1 MFTQRSLRFP
11 VLLCIITLLAS
22 CNGNNSTGTAAATDS
37 TSVSSADTMSS
48 ANTANA
54 IPQPANLIDSY
65 LDTLWVSV
73 ADFSV
78 LQNRRLAFRFYIDS
92 TESVL
97 MNGWTVKINGDYPP
111 NPDLSLSKGRTSTV
125 QYKAGDYLGNLL
137 LSGADIVR
145 LKLLI
150 SQNVAKYV
158 LFAPIDPATASFKGQ
173 VTYNILLTIDDPQPF
188 AKPVNAVI
196 ATGIKTNP
204 SPPGTA
210 N

>member
-1 MFTQRSLRFP
+1 MQRSLRFP

-22 CNGNNSTGTAAATDS
+22 CNGNNSTTPAATDS

-48 ANTANA
+48 ANKTNA
-54 IPQPANLIDSY
+54 SEQPANLIDSY

-73 ADFSV
+73 GDFAA
-78 LQNRRLAFRFYIDS
+78 LQNRRLAFRFYIDN

-97 MNGWTVKINGDYPP
+97 MNGWTIKVNGDYPP
-111 NPDLSLSKGRTSTV
+111 NPDLSLSKGRKSTI
-125 QYKAGDYLGNLL
+125 QYKANDYLGNLL
-137 LSGADIVR
+137 VSGADIAR

-150 SQNVAKYV
+150 VQHAAKYV
-158 LFAPIDPATASFKGQ
+158 LFGPIDPATASFPGQ
-173 VTYNILLTIDDPQPF
+173 VTYNILLSVDDPHPF

-196 ATGIKTNP
+196 ATGIVTNP

>member
-1 MFTQRSLRFP
+1 MFTQRSLQLP

-22 CNGNNSTGTAAATDS
+22 CNGNNSNEPAATTDS
-37 TSVSSADTMSS
+37 ATVSATDTMPS

-54 IPQPANLIDSY
+54 NLQTANLIDSY

-73 ADFSV
+73 AGFSA
-78 LQNRRLAFRFYIDS
+78 LQNRRLAFRFYIDN
-92 TESVL
+92 TEAVL

-111 NPDLSLSKGRTSTV
+111 NPDVSLSKGRKSTV

-137 LSGADIVR
+137 LSGADIAR

-150 SQNVAKYV
+150 VQNAAKYV
-158 LFAPIDPATASFKGQ
+158 LFAPIDPATASFPGQ
-173 VTYNILLTIDDPQPF
+173 VTYNIMLSVDDPQPF
-188 AKPVNAVI
+188 AQPVNAVI
-196 ATGIKTNP
+196 PTNIKTNP